1 MSNFTSAF
9 ISTANVGGWD
19 YYIFSDNIGIWR
31 SLNGLAAWFNS
42 SGQLLQGASLLGS
55 LVLLAIMLYGFA
67 VKDSKVNS
75 GAMGAWLFFM
85 SMMGITGQA
94 NVYNLYTNQVIVV
107 QNVPAL
113 ALVPA
118 SVFSTAG
125 HKVFL
130 SMDTAFQGVNGS
142 YMSVSQYGFIGPL
155 ELLLSLRSPKMAT
168 ATPAL
173 TQTLTQV
180 VHDCSMDP
188 NATGPAPPMS
198 KDLDMLNWLAIYGRS
213 SGLTRVFTESDT
225 TGNGITVAC
234 KNGPGD
240 APVNIEGALYSGA
253 LDYVNKKYEIMAG
266 GSSDMLKFVNA
277 ETTRR
282 NPQTTNGLWTA
293 SDLQGSYDML
303 IGSSIG
309 MVQNAVQ
316 FTKNALV
323 ASTVTYT
330 MDCLSQSAAITT
342 PENCATGALAMG
354 DSMERWKT
362 ESTMAGSGFLKTM
375 FTSMGVLQALFFA
388 LFPIIAIYGLI
399 VPMKTAKV
407 FGGYIFFGMWCQSW
421 LLVVAPVQSFIQTS
435 IVDDMT
441 KMIGSAGGMTLANSM
456 SVYQVLST
464 KLAIAGDIMA
474 SSQMLSLALLSGSMV
489 ALSSLAGRWSGE
501 KHMDT
506 TKLQPDSVKAAPLV
520 DMKSMNSVGSMADSN
535 GHMASLNTKFGAGTP
550 SITSSYI
557 QNSSQ
562 GHSKD
567 KTWSHDEARAKEA
580 SFQKQLMT
588 KFGFSE
594 DQSASITKT
603 MTAADSLQ
611 GTIGTGVAKALGSG
625 AAGLLSKFKGAP
637 LSKQEQGKLDTAV
650 ASAQEKAVTQLA
662 AKDAG
667 FLDKLRGLAG
677 ADAQAEAVGT
687 VVDVAGGL
695 LSAALIGG
703 EVLTGVGTAAAPA
716 TAAGMAAA
724 TQVAKQG
731 LMSRIK
737 SGAKEVA
744 ESAALNAAAG
754 AVVPKGPGGVEA
766 FAKAFAGDTK
776 ALFNATVTDAM
787 DKKNSSSAKKSH
799 SKDKTFSASD
809 VDKLG
814 ESWRAGTSET
824 STRSDGASQTQ
835 TATITLDK
843 EQIMRAGLNGV
854 GGVSGAEL
862 QRRAAENT
870 AVLQSTNPQG
880 KVAEA
885 WAAVDLAT
893 SGRTA
898 QDYGGGSQGQA
909 LANYER
915 NVLFEHFLTGQVD
928 GSMMNTQAGRLLGG
942 SPNQGPKPWQQEP
955 PKGVPKG
962 GLGDGVGKSK
972 SFVDASGRLMARGD
986 AETKADYERQAVGVG
1001 NSGMNDD
1008 FNKKHDNEMLA
1019 IDGIGAVSA
1028 TANVVA
1034 GGMETWRNNLPSG
1047 TQASPAGD
1055 TPRQGEQKPQKPQS
1069 AETPHEPAGG
1079 AGKRE
1084 PVNRRTRM
1092 GRR

>member
-198 KDLDMLNWLAIYGRS
+198 KDLDMLNWLTIYGRS

-562 GHSKD
+562 VYSKAEA
-567 KTWSHDEARAKEA
+567 SNHDEARAKEA
-580 SFQKQLMT
+580 SFQKQLVDEYGLS
-588 KFGFSE
+588 K
-594 DQSASITKT
+594 DQAESITKKLSAT
-603 MTAADSLQ
+603 RQLS

-625 AAGLLSKFKGAP
+625 AASLLSTLKRPPVNKE
-637 LSKQEQGKLDTAV
+637 EQGKVDKAV
-650 ASAQEKAVTQLA
+650 ASSQEKAVTQLA
-662 AKDAG
+662 AKDPG
-667 FLDKLRGLAG
+667 FLDKLRGLEG
-677 ADAQAEAVGT
+677 AEAQAEAAGT
-687 VVDVAGGL
+687 VIDVAGGL
-695 LSAALIGG
+695 LSAAIIAG
-703 EVLTGVGTAAAPA
+703 EVLTGVGAAAAPA
-716 TAAGMAAA
+716 TAAGMTAA
-724 TQVAKQG
+724 TQVAKEA
-731 LMSRIK
+731 LKSRIK
-737 SGAKEVA
+737 SGAKEFA
-744 ESAALNAAAG
+744 ESAAANAVAG
-754 AVVPKGPGGVEA
+754 KFEAKPAGGLES
-766 FAKAFAGDTK
+766 FAKGVAGDTK
-776 ALFNATVTDAM
+776 AMISAMVADAM
-787 DKKNSSSAKKSH
+787 DKNNSSGAKKSH
-799 SKDKTFSASD
+799 GKKTAFSASD
-809 VDKLG
+809 ADKLS
-814 ESWRAGTSET
+814 ESWRTGTSET
-824 STRSDGASQTQ
+824 NTQSDGASQNRTMS
-835 TATITLDK
+835 ITLDK
-843 EQIMRAGLNGV
+843 EQFMRVALHGLNGV
-854 GGVSGAEL
+854 SGDEI
-862 QRRAAENT
+862 QRRAAANT
-870 AVLQSTNPQG
+870 AHLQSITSPE
-880 KVAEA
+880 KSAAA
-885 WAAVDLAT
+885 WHIVDLAQ
-893 SGRTA
+893 SGRSA
-898 QDYGGGSQGQA
+898 QDYGGGAQGQA
-909 LANYER
+909 LWNYER
-915 NVLFEHFLTGQVD
+915 NVMFEHALTGQVN
-928 GSMMNTQAGRLLGG
+928 GSMMNTKAGMLVGG
-942 SPNQGPKPWQQEP
+942 TPSQGPKPWEKEP

-962 GLGDGVGKSK
+962 GLGDGVGRSK
-972 SFVDASGRLMARGD
+972 VFVGASDRLMARGN
-986 AETKADYERQAVGVG
+986 AENKANYERQEVGVG
-1001 NSGMNDD
+1001 NDSMEAD
-1008 FNKKHDNEMLA
+1008 FNSKQNKEMTAIEYIGLA
-1019 IDGIGAVSA
+1019 GAVSNA
-1028 TANVVA
+1028 AA
-1034 GGMETWRNNLPSG
+1034 GGLETWRQTPPPDRKGSQGEGTSG
-1047 TQASPAGD
+1047 QS
-1055 TPRQGEQKPQKPQS
+1055 EQKPQKPQT
-1069 AETPHEPAGG
+1069 AATPHEPAGG